1 MEDTTHEHWLAELHL
16 AERPR
21 YFYGKLLTA
30 DDLQKEQ
37 DYWRRKNQLH
47 NRFGLSQGVVCGL
60 SVTPLTTTQGNG
72 VRISAGLALDEWGRE
87 IVIPTDV
94 DIVPLRLSDD
104 CDPLSPSDDLLPPSV
119 HISLCYRELAGGYLV
134 VSAVEPEAR
143 AEQGRAGSLIE
154 GYCLR
159 VQEGA
164 APDVSTNS
172 DPEVLERL
180 RSGRLHDALCL
191 LAAITCPPA
200 STDPCVVLANVAVN
214 HDGSLT
220 VDACG
225 PRVIVPTNRLLLQ
238 LGQIITRAATPN
250 GDSG

>member
-1 MEDTTHEHWLAELHL
+1 MEDPTHEQWLAELYP

-21 YFYGKLLTA
+21 YFYGQLLTA
-30 DDLQKEQ
+30 DDFKKEQ
-37 DYWRRKNQLH
+37 DYLRRKNQLH

-104 CDPLSPSDDLLPPSV
+104 CDPLSPSDELLPPSV
-119 HISLCYRELAGGYLV
+119 HISLCYREIAGRQQPVG
-134 VSAVEPEAR
+134 AVELEAG
-143 AEQGRAGSLIE
+143 ADQGPTGSLVE
-154 GYCLR
+154 SYCLR

-164 APDVSTNS
+164 APDVSTS
-172 DPEVLERL
+172 TDPEALEHL

-191 LAAITCPPA
+191 LAATTCRPT
-200 STDPCVVLANVAVN
+200 SVDPSVVLANVEVN
-214 HDGSLT
+214 DDGSLT

-238 LGQIITRAATPN
+238 LAHIITPAATPN